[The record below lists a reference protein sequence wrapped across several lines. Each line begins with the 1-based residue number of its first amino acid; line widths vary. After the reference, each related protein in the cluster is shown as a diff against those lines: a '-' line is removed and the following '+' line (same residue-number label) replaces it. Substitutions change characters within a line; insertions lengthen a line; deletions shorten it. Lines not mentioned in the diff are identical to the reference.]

1 MNPHTAKQEV
11 HRYLLGDL
19 PEEEEL
25 ALERDY
31 FVDDQML
38 EQVWEVENELADRYV
53 RGELERDEKSLFER
67 NYLAS
72 PVHRERVAFA
82 KMLVES
88 IDSQAQRPRSAVPP
102 SMSWWRAFSA
112 SLKGNSLRWAT
123 VAVLIAL
130 VGISV
135 VLLNARVR
143 LTRQIDQLKTESS
156 SQQQRAEQL
165 ETEIAA
171 ERDESDRL
179 AGEIARMK
187 EESQPEERAFQ
198 TSTGAARSVLSFV
211 LSPTLT
217 RSGGDTQHLSL
228 SKETAA
234 VLLQMKVQQPVA
246 QVFQIDLRTV
256 DGVTVWSKASIKAR
270 QNKDSITVSATVPAR
285 KLEAGDYILTLS
297 ATNGASES
305 EEINRYFFRVSRQ

>member
-1 MNPHTAKQEV
+1 MKPNTQEQKFR
-11 HRYLLGDL
+11 RYLVGGLSY
-19 PEEEEL
+19 EEEL
-25 ALERDY
+25 VLEGEY
-31 FVDDQML
+31 FADDQML
-38 EQVWEVENELADRYV
+38 DRVWEVENELADRYV
-53 RGELERDEKSLFER
+53 RGELERGERFLFER

-72 PVHRERVAFA
+72 PVHRQRVAFA

-88 IDSQAQRPRSAVPP
+88 IDSQAQRPRSIVSP

-123 VAVLIAL
+123 VAVFIAL

-143 LTRQIDQLKTESS
+143 LTRQIDQLKAESS
-156 SQQQRAEQL
+156 SQQQRAERL

-171 ERDESDRL
+171 QREESDRL
-179 AGEIARMK
+179 AGEMARMK
-187 EESQPEERAFQ
+187 EEAQPEERASQ

-228 SKETAA
+228 SKETSA

-246 QVFQIDLRTV
+246 RVFQIDLRTV

-270 QNKDSITVSATVPAR
+270 QSKDSITVSATVPAR